1 MEINDIINAMPYLS
15 KRELYEI
22 HTAVNKTIKQ
32 VEESE
37 QKYRETVR
45 RRQSEIVNEMNK
57 LLREFHTL
65 SASLRALDSDDSDDY
80 ADNYSDCFVD
90 EDYECPVFGFS
101 IGCDDDICVSVNPND
116 EVAAWY
122 REEKKELA
130 KRKNEK
136 KG

>member
-1 MEINDIINAMPYLS
+1 MDINEIINSIPFLS
-15 KRELYEI
+15 KSQLYRLHSE
-22 HTAVNKTIKQ
+22 AASAIKQ

-45 RRQSEIVNEMNK
+45 QRQRKIVDEMNK
-57 LLREFHTL
+57 CLREFHTL
-65 SASLRALDSDDSDDY
+65 SASLCDPDPSDY
-80 ADNYSDCFVD
+80 FDNYSDCFVD
-90 EDYECPVFGFS
+90 SMYEYPVFGFTIDS
-101 IGCDDDICVSVNPND
+101 DDDICVSINPED

-122 REEKKELA
+122 REEKEELV

>member
-1 MEINDIINAMPYLS
+1 MNIDEIINSIPFLS
-15 KRELYEI
+15 KGQLCKLYSE
-22 HTAVNKTIKQ
+22 AASAIKQ

-37 QKYRETVR
+37 QRYRENVR
-45 RRQSEIVNEMNK
+45 RMQREIVDEMNK
-57 LLREFHTL
+57 CLREFHTL
-65 SASLRALDSDDSDDY
+65 SASLRALDLNNSDDY

-90 EDYECPVFGFS
+90 GDYECPVFGFS
-101 IGCDDDICVSVNPND
+101 IDCDDDICVSVNPDD

>member
-1 MEINDIINAMPYLS
+1 MNINDIINAMPYLS

-32 VEESE
+32 VEEAE
-37 QKYRETVR
+37 QKYRESVR
-45 RRQSEIVNEMNK
+45 QRQREIVDQMNK
-57 LLREFHTL
+57 CLREFHTL
-65 SASLRALDSDDSDDY
+65 STSLRDPGLDDFMDS
-80 ADNYSDCFVD
+80 YSDCFVD
-90 EDYECPVFGFS
+90 EDYAYPVFGFT
-101 IGCDDDICVSVNPND
+101 IDRDNDICVSVNPED

-122 REEKKELA
+122 REEKEELV